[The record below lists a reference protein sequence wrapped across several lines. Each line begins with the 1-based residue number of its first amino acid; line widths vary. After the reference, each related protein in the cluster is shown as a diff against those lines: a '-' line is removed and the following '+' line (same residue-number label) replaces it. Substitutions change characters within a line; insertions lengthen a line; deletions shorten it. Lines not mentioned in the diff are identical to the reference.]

1 MNTSK
6 ITQARIETENLL
18 NAALRHST
26 DFQKPAQIEFYRA
39 HIAHLDRL
47 VNREP
52 SVAPTAD
59 LANWDVCACVLAA
72 RAA

>member
-6 ITQARIETENLL
+6 IVQARIETESLL
-18 NAALRHST
+18 NKALRYSPE
-26 DFQKPAQIEFYRA
+26 FQKPAQIEFYRA

-59 LANWDVCACVLAA
+59 LANWDICAG